1 MSGHDQRLIE
11 EYLPVRTIGR
21 EATREKLLRKRD
33 YHLSMLHLWWA
44 RRPLAAARAAVY
56 ATMVRADSD
65 SRNAEGL
72 DHMMAALCRW
82 ASRQDGGRYGIPQLA
97 VETARREILNVSGG
111 NPPKIL
117 DCFAGGGA
125 IPLEVGRLGGQAYA
139 LELNPVAYLIE
150 LCVLVYPQT
159 YGPSLAEDVA
169 KWGQWVLE
177 HARDAIGDLY
187 PAIGSSHEQLTFDG
201 TRTQVNAT
209 GIPVAYLWTRTVPCP
224 NPALE
229 PHDLDLV
236 RQTWLVKKPGRSSK
250 AGKFVALK
258 PVVDRKRLVVRYEVV
273 GAATADCLGFDP
285 ELGSE
290 RGNASCRICGAAVS
304 ADDVK
309 RIGKQGHLGRRLIAI
324 ATVTAGRRGKQ
335 YLGSEEAIAYVP
347 DEAELARRLEL
358 CVKNSGL
365 TVPDTPIQAN
375 DTLNFKVPLYGMS
388 TVGSLFTDRQQ
399 LALLTFCHLVREAHA
414 EMLAGGMNEERAR
427 AVATYL
433 AMAVD
438 RVADRGSSLCHWD
451 NSAEKTANTYAR
463 QALPMVWD
471 FSETNPFGPSSG
483 NLASAVEQV
492 AKVIR
497 HCAETGEPGVVVRG
511 SATDSVDGGPFD
523 AVITD
528 PPYYDNISYAD
539 LSDFFYAWLQRS
551 IGHLYPEHLS
561 GPFTPKRKEIV
572 AVPYRHG
579 GRDEEAR
586 RAYDDMMAE
595 SFARR
600 RDELKPGAPLV
611 VVYAHKTYAGWATL
625 INALRRSGFV
635 VTEAWPLD
643 TEMPT
648 RSVGRGTA
656 SLASSIFL
664 VARRRENA
672 GTGDWATEVYPK
684 LRQIVAERV
693 KDLPERGIS
702 GDDLVIAAIGA
713 GLRAYTAYDKVE
725 MPNGDELPPDRYLEE
740 VQREVIETVLADVFG
755 LARSGIQ
762 AVDPATQFYVMGR
775 FEFGDTYA
783 EFDKANTLGR
793 GVGIELTGS
802 RSLLRGRK
810 ALLQQEKGKVK
821 FRDFEQRGAVEG
833 LGEPDEDDPSPRPL
847 IDVLHRLLWLS
858 QHHTADVQDFLR
870 RSQVD
875 ATRLR
880 TVAQALSGEALAR
893 KGFGTSSRE
902 QAAIASVLGSWGRL
916 VEDNLLKAKDELFGG
931 AS

>member
-1 MSGHDQRLIE
+1 MSEDDRRLIE
-11 EYLPVRTIGR
+11 EYLPVRAISY

-56 ATMVRADSD
+56 ATMVRPDSNPRD
-65 SRNAEGL
+65 AEGL
-72 DHMMAALCRW
+72 DDKMAALCRW
-82 ASRQDGGRYGIPQLA
+82 ASPQDGGRYGISQLA
-97 VETARREILNVSGG
+97 VETARREILDANGG
-111 NPPKIL
+111 NPPRIL

-139 LELNPVAYLIE
+139 FELNPVAYLIE

-169 KWGQWVLE
+169 KWGQWILE
-177 HARDAIGDLY
+177 RARDDIGDLY
-187 PAIGSSHEQLTFDG
+187 PAIGASHEQLALDG
-201 TRTQVNAT
+201 TTTQVNAT
-209 GIPVAYLWTRTVPCP
+209 GVPVAYVWTRTVPCP

-236 RQTWLVKKPGRSSK
+236 RQTWLVKKPGRSGK
-250 AGKFVALK
+250 GKFLALK

-273 GAATADCLGFDP
+273 SAATEDGLGFDP
-285 ELGSE
+285 GLGSE

-309 RIGKQGHLGRRLIAI
+309 RIGKQGQLGRRLIAI
-324 ATVTAGRRGKQ
+324 ATVTTGRRGKA
-335 YLGSEEAIAYVP
+335 YLGSEDAMVYVP
-347 DEAELARRLEL
+347 DGTELARRLEL

-365 TVPDTPIQAN
+365 TVPDTPVAAADNQHFQA
-375 DTLNFKVPLYGMS
+375 PMYGMS

-414 EMLAGGMNEERAR
+414 EMLHGGMDGDRAR

-438 RVADRGSSLCHWD
+438 RVADRGSSLCHWH
-451 NSAEKTANTYAR
+451 SGRETTENTYTR

-471 FSETNPFGPSSG
+471 FPETNPFGPSSG
-483 NLASAVEQV
+483 NLASAVEHV
-492 AKVIR
+492 SKVIR
-497 HCAETGEPGVVVRG
+497 HCAEAGKPAVVVRG
-511 SATDSVDGGPFD
+511 SATDPVDGGPFD

-561 GPFTPKRKEIV
+561 GPLTPKRREAV

-579 GRDEEAR
+579 GSDEEAR

-595 SFARR
+595 SFAHR

-664 VARRRENA
+664 VARRREK
-672 GTGDWATEVYPK
+672 GGSGDWATEVYPQ
-684 LRQIVAERV
+684 LRRIVAERV
-693 KDLPERGIS
+693 KDLPGRGIS

-725 MPNGDELPPDRYLEE
+725 MPNGEELPPERYLEE

-793 GVGIELTGS
+793 GVGVELTGS
-802 RSLLRGRK
+802 RSLLRGRT

-858 QHHTADVQDFLR
+858 QHHTADVRDFLH

-875 ATRLR
+875 ATRLQ
-880 TVAQALSGEALAR
+880 TVAQALSGEALAK

-902 QAAIASVLGSWGRL
+902 QAAIAGVLGSWERL
-916 VEDNLLKAKDELFGG
+916 VVDNLLRAEDDLFGG